1 MKKRWMIIL
10 IAVSMVV
17 FGSMAF
23 AGDGVQDKA
32 TSQNSL
38 SGAVMLANNSQA
50 YPQAVYETLE
60 NFGVEQ
66 EEMGQIMLIAAEG
79 SDDLDCERW
88 CGIFN
93 ENCPPVSP
101 SAPPDFMCNIICSR
115 CKCSGCP

>member
-50 YPQAVYETLE
+50 YPQADDEALGK
-60 NFGVEQ
+60 FRAEQ
-66 EEMGQIMLIAAEG
+66 EEMGQGMLLLAAGE
-79 SDDLDCERW
+79 SSECVSWCDLFTSYCDLA
-88 CGIFN
+88 
-93 ENCPPVSP
+93 SP
-101 SAPPDFMCNIICSR
+101 SAPNLPICQAI
-115 CKCSGCP
+115 CELCPCFGCP